1 MNRFDAIK
9 KGLGCY
15 IAQME
20 GSCKKITS
28 CADCCHYDRESGNGL
43 RACIDA
49 LEFIRQFDDMLCKW
63 IDINEQLPTA
73 DVPVLICAVDKQ
85 KNSQIAITTYTM
97 NKHGLDIEGWIP
109 PWQYFFYNYTITHW
123 AYLPKPPKEVI

>member
-1 MNRFDAIK
+1 MSRFNAIK

-20 GSCKKITS
+20 GTCAKMTS
-28 CADCCHYDRESGNGL
+28 CAGCIHYDRESGSGL

-49 LEFIRQFDDMLCKW
+49 LELIQQFEDILCKW
-63 IDINEQLPTA
+63 IDINEQLPAT
-73 DVPVLICAVDKQ
+73 DVRVLICAVDKQ
-85 KNSQIAITTYTM
+85 KKPIITIAAYTT
-97 NKHGLDIEGWIP
+97 NKHGLGIEGWIP

-123 AYLPKPPKEVI
+123 AYLPKPPKEVT

>member
-1 MNRFDAIK
+1 MSRFDAVK

-20 GSCKKITS
+20 GSCAKMSS
-28 CADCCHYDRESGNGL
+28 CSGCIHYDHESGSGL

-49 LEFIRQFDDMLCKW
+49 LELIQQSEDMFCKW
-63 IDINEQLPTA
+63 IDIHEQLPAA

-85 KNSQIAITTYTM
+85 KNSKIAITTYTT
-97 NKHGLDIEGWIP
+97 NKYGLNIEGWNP
-109 PWQYFFYNYTITHW
+109 PWQYFFYDYTITHW
-123 AYLPKPPKEVI
+123 AFLPKPPKEGT